1 MKTPLSANL
10 VALEPKTRSSSLF
23 LFFERGIVICS
34 LLLLLK
40 LKVVL

>member
-23 LFFERGIVICS
+23 LFFLKEE
-34 LLLLLK
+34 LLFAPFCFCLN
-40 LKVVL
+40 